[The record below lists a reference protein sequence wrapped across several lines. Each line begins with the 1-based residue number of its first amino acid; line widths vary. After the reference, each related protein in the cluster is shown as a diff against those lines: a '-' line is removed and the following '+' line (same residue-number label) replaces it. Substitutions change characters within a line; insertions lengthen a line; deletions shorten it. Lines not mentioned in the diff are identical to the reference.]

1 MIKKKHYVL
10 SHSLDCEFHLLAGQ
24 FFTLFYTTTVFV
36 MQGVFLYFMNSS
48 FPCFSGPFKS
58 DSTNIPWN
66 TVTTYLGSSSVSIVY
81 SICTSPLLYAAGLLW
96 VMLHWLL
103 KSNLS
108 EVLQL
113 TLERE
118 REQSKKEIEMRD
130 SRLLKLERQLEVHKK
145 ANKI

>member
-1 MIKKKHYVL
+1 
-10 SHSLDCEFHLLAGQ
+10 
-24 FFTLFYTTTVFV
+24 

-48 FPCFSGPFKS
+48 FPCTAGPFHS
-58 DSTNIPWN
+58 DNTDIPWN
-66 TVTTYLGSSSVSIVY
+66 TVTTYLGSSSVSILY
-81 SICTSPLLYAAGLLW
+81 SVFTSPLLYATGLLW

-108 EVLQL
+108 EVLQV